1 MSNFIHPSLLQ
12 GCVATSKILSFREM
26 KLLSLPSPPMWC
38 FYRLF
43 TVWIH
48 WATQM
53 RGVSSDRAGRCKSG
67 SICENCV
74 DHSPPKLG
82 TTETW
87 SLFSSSF
94 DEWNVLLF
102 VVFTW
107 RNKRLSVFSTEFP
120 LEDLSPASPLI
131 RSTSSVTGAPA
142 APWGEFP
149 PSAAVRRLIARLLL
163 LHLLLLL
170 IYPLLLLFLR
180 QRGSNVLVGHQSWK
194 NTDRNGGIFIWLYLY
209 IIFTGIRW
217 YGMLMFWV
225 ENCLLPVVPTPP
237 NPSLHEVLTRLS
249 SH

>member
-1 MSNFIHPSLLQ
+1 MSNFIHPSLLE

-38 FYRLF
+38 FYHLF

-53 RGVSSDRAGRCKSG
+53 RGVISDRAGRCKSG

-107 RNKRLSVFSTEFP
+107 RNKRPSVFSVHWVSFGGSISSIP
-120 LEDLSPASPLI
+120 SDQIYFFSHGGSGCSVGGVSSFSCSPAS
-131 RSTSSVTGAPA
+131 
-142 APWGEFP
+142 
-149 PSAAVRRLIARLLL
+149 
-163 LHLLLLL
+163 H
-170 IYPLLLLFLR
+170 
-180 QRGSNVLVGHQSWK
+180 
-194 NTDRNGGIFIWLYLY
+194 
-209 IIFTGIRW
+209 
-217 YGMLMFWV
+217 
-225 ENCLLPVVPTPP
+225 C
-237 NPSLHEVLTRLS
+237 
-249 SH
+249 